1 MTKLLIQYNYIK
13 VVITFCADKM
23 NDIIADKITK
33 SQVAA
38 CFDRF

>member
-13 VVITFCADKM
+13 VVIMFCAM
-23 NDIIADKITK
+23 NNIIADKITK